1 MYRYILLFVFIL
13 TLLSCSGVRYPDRME
28 SVFSQAGE
36 NISELSKA
44 YEHFYAQEDTLKL
57 DALEFLL
64 SHIQNHSYV
73 QVALFDTT
81 ETEIPFH
88 PLDYANLDSV
98 SVAAKRLSDEHGPLR
113 WQAKQRV
120 KDIETITADILI
132 ETIEYSFTAWEEKP
146 WAEEIPYEIVRNYIV
161 PYRGSNE
168 PIESWRPYFYEQYKN
183 LENRMED
190 PTDPIEATR
199 LINEDLKSWFSFDS
213 RFYYHPTDQG
223 LSDMLERK
231 MGRCEDMT
239 NLTMYAM
246 RANAIP
252 VTSDYTPHWADT
264 GNNHAWNALILP
276 EGGAIPFMGCEAHP
290 LEYSLRPVIAKAY
303 RKIFHENPENLAF
316 LLEEDEKAPAWL
328 SGKNYL
334 DVTTDYTPVTD
345 ISLALE
351 YELADSV
358 RFAYISVFN
367 AGQWRPIHWGEIEN
381 GKVTFDKMGVNILY
395 LPTFY
400 HNEELIPSTD
410 PILVDEHGNWEHI
423 EPAGSQTTLKL
434 ISVTRKTI
442 EEATEA
448 KEITF
453 LIPGVEYELFYWQD
467 EWESLGVQTATDEPM
482 IWEDVPAGA
491 LYWLIEK
498 DEGRE
503 ERIFTYEDDK
513 QIWW

>member
-1 MYRYILLFVFIL
+1 MHKILLFIC
-13 TLLSCSGVRYPDRME
+13 CSFVLVACSSVRYPERME
-28 SVFSQAGE
+28 SVFSEAGE
-36 NISELSKA
+36 NLGEISKA

-64 SHIQNHSYV
+64 SNIQNHSYV
-73 QVALFDTT
+73 QVALYDSM
-81 ETEIPFH
+81 ETKIPFH

-98 SVAAKRLSDEHGPLR
+98 SVAAKRLTDEHGPLR
-113 WQAKQRV
+113 WQVSERIM
-120 KDIETITADILI
+120 DIEHITADILI
-132 ETIEYSFTAWEEKP
+132 ETIEYSFKAWEEKP
-146 WAEEIPYEIVRNYIV
+146 WAADIPYEIMRNYII

-168 PIESWRPYFYEQYKN
+168 PIESWRPYFYDKYKN
-183 LENRMED
+183 LETEMED
-190 PTDPIEATR
+190 PTDLIEATR

-246 RANAIP
+246 RSNAIP

-276 EGGAIPFMGCEAHP
+276 KGGAIPFMGCEAHP

-303 RKIFHENPENLAF
+303 RKMYHENPDNLAF
-316 LLEEDEKAPAWL
+316 LLEDDEKAPAWL

-345 ISLALE
+345 ITLTLE
-351 YELADSV
+351 HELADSV

-367 AGQWRPIHWGEIEN
+367 SGRWRPIHWGEIDN
-381 GKVTFDKMGVNILY
+381 GKVAFYDMGVSILY

-400 HNEELIPSTD
+400 HEEELIPSAD
-410 PILVDEHGNWEHI
+410 PIIVDEDGNWDYIVPSE
-423 EPAGSQTTLKL
+423 SQTTLKL
-434 ISVTRKTI
+434 ISVTKKTI
-442 EEATEA
+442 EEATES
-448 KEITF
+448 KKITF
-453 LIPGVEYELFYWQD
+453 LTPGVEYELFYWQG

-482 IWEDVPAGA
+482 TWKDVPADA

-503 ERIFTYEDDK
+503 ERIFTYEDDN